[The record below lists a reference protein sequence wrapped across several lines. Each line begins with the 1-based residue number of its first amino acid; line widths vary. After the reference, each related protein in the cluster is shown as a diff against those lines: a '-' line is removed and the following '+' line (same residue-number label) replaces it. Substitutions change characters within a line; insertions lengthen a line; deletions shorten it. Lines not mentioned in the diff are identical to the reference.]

1 LKKVIIK
8 HTGEQKQQQQQK
20 KGISI
25 VSSKLLVQIDGSSL
39 LTTHFFC
46 FENKKKVC
54 LDFFF
59 NSVYIAS
66 STFSFLNPVGE
77 KNWGQNYKA

>member
-8 HTGEQKQQQQQK
+8 HTGEQKKQQQK

-39 LTTHFFC
+39 LTTHFFALKT
-46 FENKKKVC
+46 KKKVF
-54 LDFFF
+54 LDF
-59 NSVYIAS
+59 
-66 STFSFLNPVGE
+66 
-77 KNWGQNYKA
+77 